1 MTIHQG
7 GQLTLAEMRTGQ
19 TGTVV
24 GVLGGLGLIRR
35 LAALD
40 IRPGKKVTKVS
51 STLFR
56 GPVTLRVDNAQVAV
70 GFGMARRIIVELD
83 KYLPD
88 SFVGR

>member
-1 MTIHQG
+1 MTMYQK

-24 GVLGGLGLIRR
+24 GILGGHGLIRR
-35 LAALD
+35 LDALG

-56 GPVTLRVDNAQVAV
+56 GPVMLRVNSSQVAV
-70 GFGMARRIIVELD
+70 GFGMARKIIVELD
-83 KYLPD
+83 RYLPRA
-88 SFVGR
+88 S